1 MSVLA
6 VFGGIPNLGSVKG
19 NDVSTLSTT
28 QTLAIAETPT
38 SPQVFGRGRLSDL
51 FGDFVIYRSLEPLD
65 ARLPGFKVAQRHVG
79 LAGAACPR
87 KQEKAYASVAT
98 WIVEQAQQVRG
109 SKERLH
115 EMLYVGDTLYND
127 SQAFRNMVSV
137 SGWRGACFIGAERS
151 EQTPAATIEAGAIYS
166 ANRWSA
172 LGEWAHWLRS
182 EGGMRLDGS
191 TAVIV
196 DIDKTALGAK
206 GRNDRVIDNARLC
219 GAYATMT
226 SLLGEG
232 VNIDEFEKYY
242 SELNRTRY
250 HNVTED
256 NQDYLAYICV
266 VLSTG
271 LVSFEELMREVHN
284 GSIDN
289 FEQFIRQVESR
300 MMTSTYSEALRQA
313 HDSVIMSVRNGDPT
327 PFKRFRRQEFICTI
341 ERMGNLPDDAGVDTI
356 LAEEITLTQE
366 VWELA
371 DWLKQRGCL
380 LLCLSDKPDEA
391 SRPNK
396 HVSADLPAVHR
407 AETHRVGAS
416 IRATLDSIG

>member
-1 MSVLA
+1 MGT
-6 VFGGIPNLGSVKG
+6 F
-19 NDVSTLSTT
+19 STT
-28 QTLAIAETPT
+28 QTVAIAETPT

-51 FGDFVIYRSLEPLD
+51 FGDLVVYRSLEPLD
-65 ARLPGFKVAQRHVG
+65 SRIPGFKVAQRHVG

-87 KQEKAYASVAT
+87 KQEKAYADVTT

-109 SKERLH
+109 SKEKLR

-127 SQAFRNMVSV
+127 SQAFRNMVAASA
-137 SGWRGACFIGAERS
+137 WRGACFIGAERS
-151 EQTPAATIEAGAIYS
+151 EQTPAATIDADNIYS

-172 LGEWAHWLRS
+172 LGEWAQWLRG
-182 EGGMRLDGS
+182 EANMHLDGS

-206 GRNDRVIDNARLC
+206 GRNDKVIDNARLC
-219 GAYATMT
+219 GAYSTMT
-226 SLLGEG
+226 SLLGPS
-232 VNIDEFEKYY
+232 VDLDEFDRYY

-341 ERMGNLPDDAGVDTI
+341 ERMGNAPDDAGVDSI
-356 LAEEITLTQE
+356 LSEEITLTQE
-366 VWELA
+366 VWELTG
-371 DWLKQRGCL
+371 WLKERGCL

-391 SRPNK
+391 SMPNQR
-396 HVSADLPAVHR
+396 VSADLPPVHR

-416 IRATLDSIG
+416 IRKTLEAIG